1 MENDELPRQA
11 RDKSEE
17 SALEVENRGCVSH
30 RASDSKPGSGAIEYL
45 QAKTVHTHRTFRVA
59 QQRRTQSADQYHV
72 REIERALLRHGGGWR
87 RRRSRVTE
95 ANWGIAPI

>member
-17 SALEVENRGCVSH
+17 SALEGENRGCVSH

-72 REIERALLRHGGGWR
+72 REIEREHY
-87 RRRSRVTE
+87 
-95 ANWGIAPI
+95 